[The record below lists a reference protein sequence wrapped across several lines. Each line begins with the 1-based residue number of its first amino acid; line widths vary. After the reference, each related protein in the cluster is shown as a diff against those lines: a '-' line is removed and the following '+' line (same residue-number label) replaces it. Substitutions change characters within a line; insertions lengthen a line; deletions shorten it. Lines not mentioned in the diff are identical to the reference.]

1 MTDLTGAQALPPR
14 RTAIKAGLAVGLA
27 GLFLPALTACTPEDR
42 PGTVTVAGGEPG
54 GFYLEFATLLAE
66 SLQRHGVAGNATA
79 LTTGG
84 SLDNLEH
91 LVTGQATF
99 AVALADAAAQRLGA
113 DSTSS
118 VGITALGRVY
128 ENYVH
133 CVVRKDSGIRDFTDL
148 AGRTVAIGEPGSGT
162 SLTTPRLIEAAG
174 LSSAAL
180 AAGSGAAPGAATG
193 AATGAAEKTVTEK
206 TVTVLNLG
214 LNEGLAALQDGS
226 VDALFWSGGVP
237 TAAIAASNRTAG
249 LGFLDLSAL
258 IPSTRRQYGPFYD
271 RVLIPEGAYEGIP
284 AVWTVGVAN
293 LLLCRNDLD
302 DSTVKRTVELLVG
315 HAEELI
321 PRSSMGVQFL
331 SPESLINTAGL
342 PLHPAAAAAYRDLH
356 G

>member
-1 MTDLTGAQALPPR
+1 MTDVIGALALPPR
-14 RTAIKAGLAVGLA
+14 RTALKAGLAVGLA
-27 GLFLPALTACTPEDR
+27 GLFLPALNACTPEDR

-66 SLQRHGVAGNATA
+66 SLQRHGVAGKAAA

-91 LVTGQATF
+91 LLTGQATF
-99 AVALADAAAQRLGA
+99 AVALADAAAQHLGA
-113 DSTSS
+113 DSTSNI
-118 VGITALGRVY
+118 GITALGRVY

-133 CVVRKDSGIRDFTDL
+133 CVVRKGSGIRDFTDL

-180 AAGSGAAPGAATG
+180 GAGSRAAPGTAT
-193 AATGAAEKTVTEK
+193 EQTVTEK

-237 TAAIAASNRTAG
+237 TAAIAASNRAAG

-271 RVLIPEGAYEGIP
+271 RVLIPEGGYEGIP

-302 DSTVKRTVELLVG
+302 DNTVKRTVELLVG

-342 PLHPAAAAAYRDLH
+342 PLHPAAAATYRALH

>member
-1 MTDLTGAQALPPR
+1 MTGMTDLTGALPPR
-14 RTAIKAGLAVGLA
+14 RAALKAGLAAGLA
-27 GLFLPALTACTPEDR
+27 GLLIPALNACTAEDS
-42 PGTVTVAGGEPG
+42 PGTVTVAGGEQG

-66 SLQRHGVAGNATA
+66 ALQRHGVADKASA

-84 SLDNLEH
+84 SLDNLEQ
-91 LVTGQATF
+91 LLNGQATF
-99 AVALADAAAQRLGA
+99 AVALADAAAQKVPAG
-113 DSTSS
+113 STSDARIS
-118 VGITALGRVY
+118 ALGRVY

-133 CVVRKDSGIRDFTDL
+133 CVVRKDTGIRDLTEL
-148 AGRTVAIGEPGSGT
+148 AGRTVAVGEPGSGT

-174 LSSAAL
+174 LASVAV
-180 AAGSGAAPGAATG
+180 GAAPAAG
-193 AATGAAEKTVTEK
+193 VEK

-214 LNEGLAALQDGS
+214 LNAGLAALRNGS

-237 TAAIAASNRTAG
+237 TAAIAAAHNDVG
-249 LGFLDLSAL
+249 LGLLDLSPLLPAL
-258 IPSTRRQYGPFYD
+258 RTKYGPFYD
-271 RVLIPEGAYEGIP
+271 RVLIPEDAYAGIP

-302 DSTVKRTVELLVG
+302 ERTVKRTVELMVG

-321 PRSSMGVQFL
+321 PRSSLGVQFL

-342 PLHPAAAAAYRDLH
+342 PLHPAAAAAYRELH

>member
-1 MTDLTGAQALPPR
+1 MTDGTGAPALPPR
-14 RTAIKAGLAVGLA
+14 RTALKAGLAVGLA
-27 GLFLPALTACTPEDR
+27 GLFLPALTSCTPEDH

-66 SLQRHGVAGNATA
+66 SLQRHGVAGKATA
-79 LTTGG
+79 LRTGG
-84 SLDNLEH
+84 SLDNLEQ
-91 LVTGQATF
+91 LLTGQATF
-99 AVALADAAAQRLGA
+99 AVALADAAAQRLGG
-113 DSTSS
+113 DRTSS
-118 VGITALGRVY
+118 AGITALGRVY

-133 CVVRKDSGIRDFTDL
+133 CVVRKGSGIRDLTDL

-180 AAGSGAAPGAATG
+180 GAGSGSASGAASGT
-193 AATGAAEKTVTEK
+193 AAEK

-237 TAAIAASNRTAG
+237 TAAIAASNRTAC

-258 IPSTRRQYGPFYD
+258 IPATRRKYGPFYD
-271 RVLIPEGAYEGIP
+271 RVLIPEGGYDGIP

>member
-1 MTDLTGAQALPPR
+1 VTDGIRAPALPPR
-14 RTAIKAGLAVGLA
+14 RAALKAGLAVGLT

-66 SLQRHGVAGNATA
+66 SLQRHGVAGKATA
-79 LTTGG
+79 LRTGG
-84 SLDNLEH
+84 SLDNLEQ
-91 LVTGQATF
+91 LLTGQATF

-113 DSTSS
+113 GSTSS
-118 VGITALGRVY
+118 AGITALGRVY

-133 CVVRKDSGIRDFTDL
+133 CVVRKGSGIRDLTDL

-180 AAGSGAAPGAATG
+180 GSGSGSASDAAARAASGAAA
-193 AATGAAEKTVTEK
+193 EK

-258 IPSTRRQYGPFYD
+258 IPATRRKYGPFYD
-271 RVLIPEGAYEGIP
+271 RVLIPEGGYDGIP

-302 DSTVKRTVELLVG
+302 DSTVRRTVELLVG